1 MQAKKKWLS
10 MFVGAVLAAPLA
22 ATAADKGEV
31 ELTYVEWSSEVAS
44 TNVIK
49 TVLEQQ
55 GYEVEM
61 TSVSASAMWQGVGS
75 GDADGMVAAWLPST
89 HGHYLEKVQD
99 DVVDLGPNLE
109 GTKIGLVVPSYVDVD
124 SIAELNAHAEEFDE
138 EIIGIDPGAGIMSKT
153 EKAIEEYGMDDMELV
168 SGSGATMTAAL
179 KDAIKNEEAV
189 VVTGWTPHWKFARFD
204 LKYLDDPKNVYGGA
218 EQIHTIVRDGL
229 QEDMPEVYRILDR
242 FEWTPADMQQ
252 VMIWNREDGAEPAE
266 TAARWVEENPDKVSA
281 WLD

>member
-49 TVLEQQ
+49 IVLEQQ

-153 EKAIEEYGMDDMELV
+153 EKAIEEYGMDDLELV

>member
-1 MQAKKKWLS
+1 MQAKNQWLS
-10 MFVGAVLAAPLA
+10 MFVGAALAAPLA

-49 TVLEQQ
+49 AVLEQQ
-55 GYEVEM
+55 GYEVDM
-61 TSVSASAMWQGVGS
+61 TSVSASAMWQGVAS

-99 DVVDLGPNLE
+99 DVVDLGPNLD
-109 GTKIGLVVPSYVDVD
+109 GTRIGLVVPSYVDVD
-124 SIAELNAHAEEFDE
+124 SIAELNDHAEQFDE
-138 EIIGIDPGAGIMSKT
+138 EIVGIDPGAGIMSKT

-218 EQIHTIVRDGL
+218 EQIHTVVRDGL
-229 QEDMPEVYRILDR
+229 KDDMPEVYKILDR

-252 VMIWNREDGAEPAE
+252 VMVWNREDGADPAE
-266 TAARWVEENPDKVSA
+266 TAARWVEENPEKVNA
-281 WLD
+281 WVN

>member
-1 MQAKKKWLS
+1 MQTKTQWLS
-10 MFVGAVLAAPLA
+10 MFVGAALAAPMA
-22 ATAADKGEV
+22 ASAADKGSV

-61 TSVSASAMWQGVGS
+61 TSVSASAMWQGVAS

-89 HGHYLEKVQD
+89 HGHYLEQVRD

-109 GTKIGLVVPSYVDVD
+109 GTKIGLVVPAYVDVD
-124 SIAELNAHAEEFDE
+124 SIAELNAHADEFDE

-218 EQIHTIVRDGL
+218 EEIHTVVRDGL
-229 QEDMPEVYRILDR
+229 KEDMPEVYRILDR
-242 FEWTPADMQQ
+242 FHWTPADMQQ
-252 VMIWNREDGAEPAE
+252 VMVWNREDDADPAE
-266 TAARWVEENPDKVSA
+266 TAARWVEENPEKVNA
-281 WLD
+281 WVN

>member
-153 EKAIEEYGMDDMELV
+153 EKAIEEYGMDDLELV